1 MSDNFLQRVLHES
14 LVDVLEKMFFIS
26 ILDETPDTVVLP
38 AEEDIAVR
46 LSFEGKPS
54 GSLTVRLNRFAARS
68 IAADFLGTELDQLSE
83 SQVEEV
89 MCELANMICGS
100 VLSRVESAVAFR
112 LGVPEITVPSPP
124 PETAAVYSV
133 PLGPAAITVV
143 MVTEAPICPPAAEYA
158 S

>member
-1 MSDNFLQRVLHES
+1 MPESFLERVLHES

-26 ILDETPDTVVLP
+26 ILDQAPDTVALP
-38 AEEDIAVR
+38 VQEDIAVR

-54 GSLTVRLNRFAARS
+54 GSLTVELNRFVARS
-68 IAADFLGTELDQLSE
+68 IAADFLGAEPDELSD
-83 SQVEEV
+83 SQVGEV

-100 VLSRVESAVAFR
+100 VLSRVENAVTFR
-112 LGVPEITVPSPP
+112 LGAPAIAAPEPP
-124 PETAAVYSV
+124 PATAAVYSV
-133 PLGPAAITVV
+133 PLGPAAITVA

>member
-1 MSDNFLQRVLHES
+1 MPESLLQRVLHES

-26 ILDETPDTVVLP
+26 ILDETPDTVTVPL
-38 AEEDIAVR
+38 EDDMTVR
-46 LSFEGKPS
+46 LSFDGKPS

-68 IAADFLGTELDQLSE
+68 IAADFLGAEPDELSD
-83 SQVEEV
+83 SQVGEV

-100 VLSRVESAVAFR
+100 VLSRVEGAVTFR
-112 LGVPEITVPSPP
+112 LGVPAIVA
-124 PETAAVYSV
+124 PEPLPATAAIYSV
-133 PLGPAAITVV
+133 PLGPAAIMVA